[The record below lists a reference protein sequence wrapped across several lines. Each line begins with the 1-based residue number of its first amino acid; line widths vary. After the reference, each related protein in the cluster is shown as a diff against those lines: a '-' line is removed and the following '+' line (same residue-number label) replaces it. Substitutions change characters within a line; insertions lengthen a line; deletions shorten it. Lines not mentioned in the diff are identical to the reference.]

1 MLHIMK
7 DKAMLDPQNI
17 RDIYRLC
24 LKYPGVKLILAH
36 CGRSFNALHAEG
48 ARFLKAVPN
57 IWFDMSG
64 ICEMQA
70 ILPILKHFGP
80 EKLLFGSDF
89 PVSQIRGKCVSIGDG
104 FIWLDENTCN
114 WNKAWGKPILVGL
127 ESLGAL
133 QEAAN
138 NFGLD
143 KSDVDLIFRGN
154 GMELLGLNEEAKYTN
169 QTYYRHAKKRIPG
182 GTQLLSK
189 RPENMAPNHW
199 PPYFKKTSGCETWD
213 LDGKHYYDFSTNA
226 VGSCLLGYAPPEIN
240 KAITKRVHLGNMCSL
255 NPPEEVALAD
265 KLCEIHPWADQARF
279 VRGGGEAC
287 AVAVRI
293 ARASTGRNKI
303 ALCGYHGW
311 QDWYLAAN
319 LGENDALKGHLLPG
333 LNPEGVP
340 DSLRNTAFPFKCN
353 DLAAFQEIIDT
364 HEGLAAV
371 IMEPCRYKDPEP
383 GFLEAIR
390 TITRKKGIV
399 LIMDEITV
407 GWRLHFGGM
416 HLKYNIEPDMAV
428 FAKALGNGYPIG
440 AVIGTKAAMEGANR
454 SFISSTYWT
463 ESLGPV
469 AALATIA
476 EMEKLNIQKAIE
488 KSGTMVQNNLKS
500 LAADKNIPLK
510 VKGFPA
516 LTSFSFD
523 HPEGEILRTIFT
535 QQMLSR
541 GFLAGVAFYPTL
553 AHNEKIISLYKD
565 AVAETFEILG
575 EVIKEKNFSKW
586 LKGEKAHSGFSRL
599 L

>member
-1 MLHIMK
+1 
-7 DKAMLDPQNI
+7 
-17 RDIYRLC
+17 
-24 LKYPGVKLILAH
+24 
-36 CGRSFNALHAEG
+36 
-48 ARFLKAVPN
+48 
-57 IWFDMSG
+57 
-64 ICEMQA
+64 
-70 ILPILKHFGP
+70 
-80 EKLLFGSDF
+80 
-89 PVSQIRGKCVSIGDG
+89 
-104 FIWLDENTCN
+104 
-114 WNKAWGKPILVGL
+114 LVGL
-127 ESLGAL
+127 ESLSAL
-133 QEAAN
+133 KEAAN

-143 KSDVDLIFRGN
+143 RSDLDLIFWGN
-154 GMELLGLNEEAKYTN
+154 GLQLLGLNDSSEHTN
-169 QTYYRHAKKRIPG
+169 QTYYRHAKNRIPG

-189 RPENMAPNHW
+189 RPENMAPGHW
-199 PPYFKKTSGCETWD
+199 PPYFKKASGCEIWD
-213 LDGKHYYDFSTNA
+213 FDGKHFYDLSTNA
-226 VGSCLLGYAPPEIN
+226 VGSCLLGYAHPEIN
-240 KAITKRVHLGNMCSL
+240 KAIIKRVHLGNMCSL

-293 ARASTGRNKI
+293 ARATTGRNKI

-340 DSLRNTAFPFKCN
+340 ESLRNTALPFKYN
-353 DLAAFQEIIDT
+353 DLAAFQEIIDN
-364 HEGLAAV
+364 HNDLAAV
-371 IMEPCRYKDPEP
+371 IMEPCRYEDPEP

-390 TITRKKGIV
+390 SITRKRGII
-399 LIMDEITV
+399 LIMDEITI
-407 GWRLHFGGM
+407 GWRLNFGGM
-416 HLKYNIEPDMAV
+416 HLKYKIEPDMAV
-428 FAKALGNGYPIG
+428 FAKALGTGYPIG
-440 AVIGTKAAMEGANR
+440 AIIGTRAAMDGAQR

-476 EMEKLNIQKAIE
+476 EMEKTNIQEAIE
-488 KSGTMVQNNLKS
+488 KSGALVQTHLKT
-500 LAADKNIPLK
+500 LAAKENIPVK

-516 LTSFSFD
+516 LTTFSFD

-541 GFLAGVAFYPTL
+541 GFLAGTSFYPTL
-553 AHNEKIISLYKD
+553 AHNEKIIDLYKD

-575 EVIKEKNFSKW
+575 EVIKEKTFSKW
-586 LKGEKAHSGFSRL
+586 LQGEKALSGFSRL